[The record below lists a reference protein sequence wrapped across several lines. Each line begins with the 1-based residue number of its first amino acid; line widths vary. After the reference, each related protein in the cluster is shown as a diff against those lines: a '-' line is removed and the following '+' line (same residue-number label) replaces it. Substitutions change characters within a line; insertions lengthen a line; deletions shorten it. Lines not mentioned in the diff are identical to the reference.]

1 MLIKGSCVILFIYAR
16 FWLCVFACVY
26 LQAAWA
32 VDANPEQLRQ
42 LEVRIRALQSRMH
55 DTQTEYGQL
64 QQQLQQS
71 EETIGEIVERI
82 KQINIDLAEQQ
93 AHLAELQQQR
103 AQQLQQLAAQRT
115 VLARQIQAAYIIGRQ
130 DYLKLWLNQESP
142 DHIGRL
148 LTYYDYFNRARANQ
162 IEIINDTLAQI
173 DTLEK
178 AIAREN
184 TRLNELINTLNSRK
198 TALEA
203 SQTERQGILSELATT
218 LASQESELKRLQ
230 EDKQQLGVLIGSL
243 DDALKDLPQ
252 PKTEPFAKLRGQ
264 LPLPVQG
271 KISRQF
277 GSQRAGRLKWQGV
290 LITANLGDKV
300 TAVADGRVVFA
311 EWFRN
316 LGLLVILDHNQ
327 GYMTLYG
334 YNQSLAV
341 KVGDWVRAG
350 TELGSVGESGGQA
363 QPALYFEIR
372 RRGEPIDPKQWLQKN

>member
-1 MLIKGSCVILFIYAR
+1 VLIKGSCVILFIYAR

>member
-1 MLIKGSCVILFIYAR
+1 MLTYAR
-16 FWLCVFACVY
+16 FFAYLLLCFG

-32 VDANPEQLRQ
+32 TDPSPDQLRQ
-42 LEVRIRALQSRMH
+42 LEVRIRTLQGRMH

-71 EETIGEIVERI
+71 EENIGEIVERI
-82 KQINIDLAEQQ
+82 KQLNVDLTKQQ
-93 AHLAELQQQR
+93 EYLAELHQQR
-103 AQQLQQLAAQRT
+103 EQQMQQLQAQRT

-142 DHIGRL
+142 DNIGRL

-162 IEIINDTLAQI
+162 IDIINDTLAQI

-184 TRLNELINTLNSRK
+184 TRLNELIDSLNNRKMVLEATQFERQNIIEELANTLANQ
-198 TALEA
+198 EA
-203 SQTERQGILSELATT
+203 
-218 LASQESELKRLQ
+218 ELKRLQ
-230 EDKQQLGVLIGSL
+230 EDKQQLGVLIGNL
-243 DDALKDLPQ
+243 DNALKDLPQ
-252 PKTEPFAKLRGQ
+252 PTSEPFYKLRGR
-264 LPLPVQG
+264 LPMPVSG
-271 KISRQF
+271 NISRQF

-290 LITANLGDKV
+290 LITANLGESIS
-300 TAVADGRVVFA
+300 AVADGRVVFA

-316 LGLLVILDHNQ
+316 LGLLVILEHNQ

-372 RRGEPIDPKQWLQKN
+372 RRGEPIDPQQWLQKTDS

>member
-1 MLIKGSCVILFIYAR
+1 MCIYAR
-16 FWLCVFACVY
+16 FWLCLFASVY
-26 LQAAWA
+26 LQTAWA
-32 VDANPEQLRQ
+32 ADPNPEQLRQ

-55 DTQTEYGQL
+55 DTKTEYGQL

-82 KQINIDLAEQQ
+82 QQINIDLTEQQ
-93 AHLAELQQQR
+93 AHLDELQQQR
-103 AQQLQQLAAQRT
+103 AQQLILLQAQRS
-115 VLARQIQAAYIIGRQ
+115 VLAKQIQAAYIIGRQ

-142 DHIGRL
+142 DYIGRL

-184 TRLNELINTLNSRK
+184 IRLNELINTLNSRK
-198 TALEA
+198 TALETT
-203 SQTERQGILSELATT
+203 QTERQTILAELATT

-252 PKTEPFAKLRGQ
+252 PKTEPFYKLRGK

-271 KISRQF
+271 EISRQF

-334 YNQSLAV
+334 YNQNLAV

-350 TELGSVGESGGQA
+350 AELGSVGESGGQA

-372 RRGEPIDPKQWLQKN
+372 RRGEAIDPKQWLQKN